1 VAGLFGASLDKDDSV
16 RQEKLPAQQQQIPKY
31 LNDVAFIQQLEQKSL
46 PLQQQRKQT
55 HNAESSLV
63 LERSAV
69 TPRKSNEES
78 LASNRGYDSPQH
90 SRGLVNLAFLPQ
102 PFFAKA
108 GAEEQHAS
116 HLQSLDS
123 QLVAALDDLE
133 YMRGV
138 ALKNDQASD
147 ETVAEKT
154 VVSRGRETP
163 SASSAEASK
172 QLNEV
177 IFRHK
182 KQVEQLTR
190 ERVSICDVEPLCHTL
205 TQASSISPWHYRFLP
220 WQCRWQQDIHFKLSK
235 FANLCKDLNEESADR
250 NEEAVALKDELE
262 AVKTERDTMAEE
274 LSLLRAQV
282 RGQQTQRAE
291 YAEMKKKLTEYENRG
306 LDRAD
311 DAIRSRDRMISD
323 LSSKLE
329 QSLDLMELEREQ
341 QRQRRQIIF
350 PAVRSSS
357 S

>member
-1 VAGLFGASLDKDDSV
+1 MAPGPSWLSSWVKSNNKHVVISTGSNEKNKAAKDATSTASTADSSYAGKVYQRAEPDPESSAVRTVNNRRRRRRLQKTRSATDLIRELAQAGRVANADSVKNSSKFSTNDDTSVTTTDPLSPSESSDTLRLVAGLFGASLDKGDSV

-205 TQASSISPWHYRFLP
+205 TQASSISP
-220 WQCRWQQDIHFKLSK
+220 
-235 FANLCKDLNEESADR
+235 
-250 NEEAVALKDELE
+250 
-262 AVKTERDTMAEE
+262 
-274 LSLLRAQV
+274 
-282 RGQQTQRAE
+282 
-291 YAEMKKKLTEYENRG
+291 
-306 LDRAD
+306 
-311 DAIRSRDRMISD
+311 
-323 LSSKLE
+323 
-329 QSLDLMELEREQ
+329 
-341 QRQRRQIIF
+341 
-350 PAVRSSS
+350 
-357 S
+357 